1 MKKQLLL
8 LVVFFAAATVCQ
20 GEPIAIE
27 RIPASAK
34 WAAHFDVE
42 KFKSSALNKLMMEE
56 MAKPEVAERI
66 ISQIEL
72 AGQAFGFNPFQVAQD
87 LRSQGVAGTVE
98 EGAARAEYYLGF
110 NPLRDVTGIT
120 MYGSEFKPK
129 EGVILL
135 SGAFKTQNLVNLLN
149 TDASHVEHPYQ
160 SGVIHEWM
168 SPYRNRK
175 AFAAF
180 YSDGLIVLGSSEAYV
195 QESLDVLDGSG
206 ENIAAGLALQTL
218 PAVPAGAIFVAA
230 AVEFSQLPEIQPKS
244 AMLSQMDEISVV
256 MGESGPNV
264 YLDLGMAAQSAEV
277 AEQSQQFIYGMLAFA
292 EMNRQNMPLL
302 ADLAQ
307 AVLVD
312 KNDRILKISLEGT
325 TDDIYSLLKKMREHK
340 KEMADQAA
348 QAQAQAK

>member
-1 MKKQLLL
+1 
-8 LVVFFAAATVCQ
+8 V
-20 GEPIAIE
+20 
-27 RIPASAK
+27 
-34 WAAHFDVE
+34 
-42 KFKSSALNKLMMEE
+42 
-56 MAKPEVAERI
+56 
-66 ISQIEL
+66 
-72 AGQAFGFNPFQVAQD
+72 QA
-87 LRSQGVAGTVE
+87 
-98 EGAARAEYYLGF
+98 
-110 NPLRDVTGIT
+110 
-120 MYGSEFKPK
+120 
-129 EGVILL
+129 
-135 SGAFKTQNLVNLLN
+135 
-149 TDASHVEHPYQ
+149 
-160 SGVIHEWM
+160 
-168 SPYRNRK
+168 
-175 AFAAF
+175 
-180 YSDGLIVLGSSEAYV
+180 
-195 QESLDVLDGSG
+195 SLDVLEGSG
-206 ENIAAGLALQTL
+206 ANIAAGLALQTL

-292 EMNRQNMPLL
+292 EMNRQNMPLV

-348 QAQAQAK
+348 QAQAK